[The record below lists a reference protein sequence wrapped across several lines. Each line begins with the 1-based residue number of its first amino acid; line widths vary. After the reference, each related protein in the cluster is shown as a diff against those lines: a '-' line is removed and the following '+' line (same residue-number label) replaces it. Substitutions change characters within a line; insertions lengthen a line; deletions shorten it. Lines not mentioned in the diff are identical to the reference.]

1 MKVLDVPQQEL
12 PRVEVP
18 RGIDRLG
25 KVDHDGPLV
34 GHQDVEL
41 RKISVDHTSAEHADD
56 FSNQR
61 PIDAECLVRFEDE
74 IPETWRG
81 FAPGIANEL
90 HHEDALDEVD
100 RLGNP
105 DTGFPE
111 SMDRIDLG
119 TPPGRLVPLAAMS
132 TALQDGALVPGI
144 AAPPTFRVFGTVS
157 ERPLVRRLVDL
168 RDAFGP
174 PRTDHED
181 LGLLAAHERPD
192 DFLDDAML
200 DQRFEACGRLHS
212 SKGSRGAGV
221 QRRPMRSYST
231 AFPTS
236 PSPERVA
243 AMRRDFDLRV
253 PLEKETD
260 MTTVR
265 TDPLEEGIL
274 RVTLERPERLNA
286 ISSGLLADLHAT
298 LDRLAVDR
306 ETRVV
311 ILTGAG
317 RGFCSGADLGQ
328 RDGPGAIPGTE
339 GMSPLGFVYRYQESL
354 AEVML
359 KIHELPQPVIAAVNG
374 VAVGGGLALALASD
388 IRFASTEA
396 SFGSAFIKAGL
407 SSCDVGTS
415 YFLPRLIHPGDAA
428 ELMLTGRIFDAEEA
442 RRLGLLQ
449 DLVAPE
455 ALQDRALETA
465 RLIRNNNEYGVWM
478 TKKGL
483 WTNLDAP
490 SLRHAMEIENR
501 TQVLGCFTGNM
512 EEAMKAFVEKRPPNW
527 KRL

>member
-1 MKVLDVPQQEL
+1 
-12 PRVEVP
+12 
-18 RGIDRLG
+18 
-25 KVDHDGPLV
+25 
-34 GHQDVEL
+34 
-41 RKISVDHTSAEHADD
+41 
-56 FSNQR
+56 
-61 PIDAECLVRFEDE
+61 
-74 IPETWRG
+74 
-81 FAPGIANEL
+81 
-90 HHEDALDEVD
+90 
-100 RLGNP
+100 
-105 DTGFPE
+105 
-111 SMDRIDLG
+111 
-119 TPPGRLVPLAAMS
+119 
-132 TALQDGALVPGI
+132 
-144 AAPPTFRVFGTVS
+144 
-157 ERPLVRRLVDL
+157 
-168 RDAFGP
+168 
-174 PRTDHED
+174 
-181 LGLLAAHERPD
+181 
-192 DFLDDAML
+192 
-200 DQRFEACGRLHS
+200 
-212 SKGSRGAGV
+212 
-221 QRRPMRSYST
+221 
-231 AFPTS
+231 
-236 PSPERVA
+236 
-243 AMRRDFDLRV
+243 
-253 PLEKETD
+253 